1 MTMIDVWEFAAII
14 TKLALY
20 VGVLGGTGLIMVS
33 VCDPQE
39 VASVRKRLRWGI
51 AISSLLLIV
60 ASAFSYLL
68 RAAAL
73 TGGVDGMIDP
83 EMLGLLWQ
91 TPVGDVLVYRSAA
104 AAFMLLGLVIPKVG
118 QWFSLC
124 AGIVALWSF
133 AQIGHVQTLD
143 QTWVRTLHLLHLL
156 GVAFWIG
163 ILQPLHDLST
173 SSGRIADAARL
184 GERFG
189 VAASVIVPLL
199 FIAGGVLAWLLVG
212 DLGTLL
218 QTGYGRT
225 LLVKIGLV
233 GLVLLLAAANK
244 MRFVPAMMAGNAQAA
259 GHLARSIRI
268 EALLI
273 LATLAATASL
283 TSVVTLPE

>member
-1 MTMIDVWEFAAII
+1 MIDVWEFAAII

-20 VGVLGGTGLIMVS
+20 GGVLCGTGLIMVS
-33 VCDPQE
+33 VCYPQE
-39 VASVRKRLRWGI
+39 VTSVRNRLRWGI

-73 TGGVDGMIDP
+73 TGGVDGMVDP

-91 TPVGDVLVYRSAA
+91 TPVADVLDYRSSAA
-104 AAFMLLGLVIPKVG
+104 AIMLLGLAIPMIGHWV
-118 QWFSLC
+118 SLC

-163 ILQPLHDLST
+163 VLLPLHDLAT
-173 SSGRIADAARL
+173 SNGRLADAARL
-184 GERFG
+184 GDRFG

-199 FIAGGVLAWLLVG
+199 LVAGGILAWLLVG
-212 DLGTLL
+212 DFGTLL
-218 QTGYGRT
+218 QSAYGRT
-225 LLVKIGLV
+225 ILVKIGLV

-244 MRFVPAMMAGNAQAA
+244 LRFVPAMMAGNAQAA
-259 GHLARSIRI
+259 GHLAKSIRI

-273 LATLAATASL
+273 LATLAATATL